1 MLQQKLSDCE
11 HAHFS
16 PGKDRSCLEGTRI
29 DLLER
34 IKDWTAEDSG
44 ETPCVFWLR
53 GKAGAGKTGDGVSWS
68 SWGTGM
74 ILVAVAGGLGWR

>member
-1 MLQQKLSDCE
+1 MRVGAAGQLGVGSVG
-11 HAHFS
+11 AAGG
-16 PGKDRSCLEGTRI
+16 PDRMRVGPARGLGLVPVGAT
-29 DLLER
+29 
-34 IKDWTAEDSG
+34 
-44 ETPCVFWLR
+44 